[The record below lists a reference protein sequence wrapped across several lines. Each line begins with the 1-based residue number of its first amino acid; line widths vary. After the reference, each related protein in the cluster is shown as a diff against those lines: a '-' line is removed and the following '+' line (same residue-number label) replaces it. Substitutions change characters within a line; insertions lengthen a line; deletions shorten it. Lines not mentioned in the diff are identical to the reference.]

1 MIRDRLERIKERAYA
16 LWEKA
21 GGGHGDDQSHWHQ
34 ASREIDDEDAKP
46 ARSKSLPKRNAVPEP
61 VQTSKVAKS
70 PKPASVPATQR
81 AEPKASPGKAPKSS
95 ATSRKPAT
103 LPAKAKA
110 KAGGRGVP
118 KS

>member
-46 ARSKSLPKRNAVPEP
+46 ARSKAVPKRTAVPEP

-81 AEPKASPGKAPKSS
+81 AEAKPSPGRASKSPATGQKPAASPGKAKARGKGMAKS
-95 ATSRKPAT
+95 
-103 LPAKAKA
+103 
-110 KAGGRGVP
+110 
-118 KS
+118 

>member
-46 ARSKSLPKRNAVPEP
+46 ARSKSVPKRKAVPEP
-61 VQTSKVAKS
+61 VQPSKVAKS
-70 PKPASVPATQR
+70 PKPASPPATQR
-81 AEPKASPGKAPKSS
+81 SEPKSSPGRAPKSE
-95 ATSRKPAT
+95 ATGQKRAA
-103 LPAKAKA
+103 LPGKA
-110 KAGGRGVP
+110 KAGGRGVA

>member
-1 MIRDRLERIKERAYA
+1 MIKDRLERIKERAYA

-34 ASREIDDEDAKP
+34 ASSEIDDEDAKP
-46 ARSKSLPKRNAVPEP
+46 ARSKAVSKRKAVPEP

-70 PKPASVPATQR
+70 VRLAPAPATKR
-81 AEPKASPGKAPKSS
+81 AEPKSSPGRASKS
-95 ATSRKPAT
+95 PAT
-103 LPAKAKA
+103 GQKSAASSGKAKA
-110 KAGGRGVP
+110 RGRGVA